1 MSAVSVQS
9 DAPLVSVVIPADN
22 CGRFISNALDSVV
35 DQNYPALE
43 VFVLDRRNL
52 RGRRPLRERSHADT
66 AGFWRGPNTD
76 NLPAPR
82 MTMRTLICML
92 AVALAMSLAPT
103 SRPAA
108 AADKREAMREAA
120 QPAVLRVGAK
130 RELKRPS
137 AAAQIARDGDVIE
150 IDAGIYVGDAA
161 VWRQHRLTIRGVGGR
176 AHLSAN
182 GAHAE
187 GKAIWVIK
195 GNDTTIES
203 VEFSDAKVPDRN
215 GAGIRLEGGGL
226 TLRDCYF
233 HHNENGILT
242 AANQTSDIVVEH
254 SEFAHNGFGDGQSH
268 NVYIGT
274 VRSFTLRFS
283 YVHHALVGHNVK
295 SRALRNHITYNRIM
309 DENDGRSSYAIE
321 FPNGGLA
328 LVIGNVIQQGPAT
341 ENPTIVS
348 YGAEGLKY
356 PLNELC
362 FVNNT
367 VVNDRPSG
375 GRFLVVKVGA
385 GTARIVNNLFY
396 GRGDVLSGPGE
407 LRNNVLAAKTDFVD
421 PAGFDYRLKAGVLA
435 IGRGVDP
442 GSAHG
447 FELRPTAEYAHK
459 AATRTRSSSGKLD
472 VGALEYRG
480 ER

>member
-1 MSAVSVQS
+1 M
-9 DAPLVSVVIPADN
+9 
-22 CGRFISNALDSVV
+22 F
-35 DQNYPALE
+35 
-43 VFVLDRRNL
+43 
-52 RGRRPLRERSHADT
+52 
-66 AGFWRGPNTD
+66 
-76 NLPAPR
+76 
-82 MTMRTLICML
+82 
-92 AVALAMSLAPT
+92 LAPA
-103 SRPAA
+103 SPQAA
-108 AADKREAMREAA
+108 AADTPQATREVA
-120 QPAVLRVGAK
+120 QPTVLRIGPT

-150 IDAGIYVGDAA
+150 IDAGIYVGDAG
-161 VWRQHRLTIRGVGGR
+161 VWRQHRLTIRGGGGR
-176 AHLSAN
+176 AHLLAN
-182 GAHAE
+182 GAQAE
-187 GKAIWVIK
+187 GKAIWVLK
-195 GNDTTIES
+195 GNDTTVEG
-203 VEFSDAKVPDRN
+203 VEFSGAKVPDHN
-215 GAGIRLEGGGL
+215 GAGIRLEGAGL
-226 TLRDCYF
+226 TVRDCYF
-233 HHNENGILT
+233 HDNENSILT
-242 AANQTSDIVVEH
+242 GANPASDIVVEH
-254 SEFAHNGFGDGQSH
+254 SEFAHNGFGDGYTH
-268 NVYIGT
+268 NIYIGH

-295 SRALRNHITYNRIM
+295 SRAFRNHISYNRIM
-309 DENDGRSSYAIE
+309 DENDGRSSYAVE

-356 PLNELC
+356 PLNELY

-367 VVNDRPSG
+367 VVNDRSSG

-385 GTARIVNNLFY
+385 GAARIVNNLFS

-407 LRNNVLAAKTDFVD
+407 LRNNMVAAKTDFVD

-447 FELRPTAEYAHK
+447 FGLRPTAEYAHK
-459 AATRTRSSSGKLD
+459 AAMKTRSSSGKLD
-472 VGALEYRG
+472 VGALEYRS